1 MKNKFRSILVA
12 LLLVIFSTSAFGDTF
27 ITSRI
32 DQPDFEFRIGL
43 GMVEGWSNI
52 RKFANRD
59 DIDAADGLVD
69 IWNFPGADLYTYS
82 TTADIDRLVSSDVDD
97 TQQVVL
103 FGLDEN
109 WLEVSQTLTLT
120 GQTPVEIP
128 IAYIRSFRMFNA
140 GSTDFEGAIYA
151 YVDSTVVDGVPS
163 DATKVRMY
171 IDSDDNQTLM
181 SQYTIPADKTGVF
194 VNFSVALSKDVATT
208 SATVVGRARPFGG
221 VFTTK
226 TKFAISTTG
235 TSQYVAFQRIP
246 IRFPPKTDMVFRT
259 SVSANGSSV
268 GVVYSMVLV
277 DNTILEAP

>member
-1 MKNKFRSILVA
+1 MKRYTRAFLTVA
-12 LLLVIFSTSAFGDTF
+12 LVLGLSLPAFGDTF

-59 DIDAADGLVD
+59 NIDDADGFVD
-69 IWNFPGADLYTYS
+69 IWNYPGADQYTYS

-97 TQQVVL
+97 TQQVIL

-109 WLEVSQTLTLT
+109 WLEVSQILTLT

-128 IAYIRSFRMFNA
+128 ISYIRSYRMFNA
-140 GSTDFEGAIYA
+140 DSFDFEGEIYA
-151 YVDSTVVDGVPS
+151 YVDSTVVAGVPS
-163 DATKVRMY
+163 DPTKVRMY
-171 IDSDDNQTLM
+171 IDNGDNQTLM
-181 SQYTIPADKTGVF
+181 SQYTIPADKTGAF
-194 VNFSVALSKDVATT
+194 VNLSAAISKEVATT
-208 SATVVGRARPFGG
+208 NAIVIGKARPFGG

-226 TKFAISTTG
+226 TKFSINTTG

-259 SVSANGSSV
+259 DVSANGTGVS
-268 GVVYSMVLV
+268 VVYSMVFV
-277 DNTILEAP
+277 ENTILGAP

>member
-1 MKNKFRSILVA
+1 MKRFLRSLFVSVLVGSMA
-12 LLLVIFSTSAFGDTF
+12 FSAIGDGHQTL
-27 ITSRI
+27 RL
-32 DQPDFEFRIGL
+32 DQPDFEFRVGL
-43 GMVEGWSNI
+43 GMVQGWSNI

-59 DIDAADGLVD
+59 DIDAADGFVD
-69 IWNFPGADLYTYS
+69 IWNYPGADNYTYS

-140 GSTDFEGAIYA
+140 GSVDFEGEIYA
-151 YVDSTVVDGVPS
+151 YVDSTVEDGVPA

-246 IRFPPKTDMVFRT
+246 IRFPARTDMVFRS
-259 SVSANGSSV
+259 SVSANGTSI

-277 DNTILEAP
+277 DSTILEAS